1 MTETMREFLEKVSSD
16 DVLYEKMEVLKKET
30 DKEKVISETIKI
42 AKEDGVTLCTEDFEL
57 QEGEIDEAELAAVAG
72 GWTTCGCF
80 ALGGGNAD
88 QDGYACGCIAA
99 GGGTRKDNAHQR
111 CFCISYGY
119 GDNSNYANGD
129 RRRRPP
135 L

>member
-72 GWTTCGCF
+72 GWTKCGCF
-80 ALGGGNAD
+80 TLGGGNED
-88 QDGYACGCIAA
+88 QDGTICPCI
-99 GGGTRKDNAHQR
+99 GSGLGMRKDNFHKR
-111 CFCISYGY
+111 CLCIAYGY
-119 GDNSNYANGD
+119 GYNCDISD
-129 RRRRPP
+129 DE
-135 L
+135 